1 MASNAPW
8 HYLYNTAEWKQ
19 LRLAQLRKE
28 PMCAYCLVLGK
39 YVSANVADHKKPH
52 KGDLTLFRDPDNLQS
67 LCKLCHDSA
76 KQTLERSGVLPG
88 CDTSGRP
95 LDPRHHWRR

>member
-1 MASNAPW
+1 MKTKASW
-8 HYLYNTAEWKQ
+8 HHLYNTKEWKQ

-28 PMCAYCLVLGK
+28 PMCAYCLVLGM
-39 YVSANVADHKKPH
+39 YTSANVADHKKPH

-88 CDTSGRP
+88 CDPSGRP